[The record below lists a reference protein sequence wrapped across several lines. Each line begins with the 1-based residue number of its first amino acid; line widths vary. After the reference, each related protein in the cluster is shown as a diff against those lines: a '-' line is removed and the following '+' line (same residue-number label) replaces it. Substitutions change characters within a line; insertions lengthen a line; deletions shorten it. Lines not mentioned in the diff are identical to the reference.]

1 MKAANMS
8 MGARVRRARLSQ
20 TLLVAGLTAL
30 VVGTAIAQVSPRSAV
45 VKAQHAGSSPKVVSR
60 AHQPVGTPHKAS
72 SFAPHPTKRRVFGDP
87 IQAPILS
94 NVPPPKKPA
103 ARTEPTGGRA
113 PDRAAPQ

>member
-8 MGARVRRARLSQ
+8 MGTSARRL

-30 VVGTAIAQVSPRSAV
+30 IVGTAIAQVSPQSAV
-45 VKAQHAGSSPKVVSR
+45 VRAQHTSQSPKVVSK

-87 IQAPILS
+87 IQPPILS
-94 NVPPPKKPA
+94 NVPPPKKV
-103 ARTEPTGGRA
+103 A
-113 PDRAAPQ
+113 PK